1 MRESKALVFGEM
13 FCTKCGETYNDYGD
27 LFCTHCGN
35 QRRAEGKTNNATESP
50 RQSSKETRET
60 KTLQQYM
67 AGKSKE
73 RCGFF
78 NRKRKQQQ
86 HHPATESS
94 KRPSDSRVVINVGII
109 AENEKGNL
117 SVLRGSKI
125 PLKVCKDFS
134 SEQTLTAAVKKHA
147 DHDQF
152 FSAVEDYVLLYPHQK
167 LVKYVPGTNEDFSV
181 AGYKKEFS
189 KPYSKLD
196 LFLCK
201 THEYTQ
207 HIAEAEGNEDMAMES
222 FKAG

>member
-1 MRESKALVFGEM
+1 M
-13 FCTKCGETYNDYGD
+13 
-27 LFCTHCGN
+27 
-35 QRRAEGKTNNATESP
+35 
-50 RQSSKETRET
+50 
-60 KTLQQYM
+60 
-67 AGKSKE
+67 
-73 RCGFF
+73 
-78 NRKRKQQQ
+78 
-86 HHPATESS
+86 
-94 KRPSDSRVVINVGII
+94 INIGII
-109 AENEKGNL
+109 AETEKGNL
-117 SVLRGSKI
+117 SVVRGSKI

-152 FSAVEDYVLLYPHQK
+152 FSAAEDYVLLYPDQK

-181 AGYKKEFS
+181 AGYKKELF